1 MNACCPYCGAEY
13 LLSDRR
19 CWDCRLGL
27 EDPPEPTLP
36 VDDPAE
42 EAGFELDDWPAPAR
56 SRVTASLREL
66 AIPARWEP
74 GLVLVVREADADS
87 LDDVL
92 AGLDEEDWPD
102 GDGADDDEEDS
113 GEAAHQAMGDL
124 FVAADR
130 LMHEPADDDVAGDL
144 VEAGTVVEAASRPPF
159 GIDPGLWNKVQAL
172 SAVVRGDLAAGADE
186 EVVAQDARTLRD
198 TLRPL
203 V

>member
-19 CWDCRLGL
+19 CWDCKLAL
-27 EDPPEPTLP
+27 DDPPEPTLP
-36 VDDPAE
+36 VDDPTE
-42 EAGFELDDWPAPAR
+42 EAGYELDDWPAPAR

-92 AGLDEEDWPD
+92 DGLDEEDWPD
-102 GDGADDDEEDS
+102 DDSADGDDP

-130 LMHEPADDDVAGDL
+130 LMHEPSDL
-144 VEAGTVVEAASRPPF
+144 GIGAEVTELAGTVAATPPPF
-159 GIDPGLWNKVQAL
+159 GIEP
-172 SAVVRGDLAAGADE
+172 AVWDRVGELAAT
-186 EVVAQDARTLRD
+186 VVADLDDGAADDVVVNDARTLRD
-198 TLRPL
+198 ALRPY